1 MIRIKP
7 LNPDYRMLASKFLSP
22 IGYQGN
28 NLLCSDW
35 DAEHMEK
42 LDYNGLYEYLYALK
56 NGEKFDGSKFPDGIP
71 SADFEAVMMEYLP
84 VTVEQ
89 LRQYAAFNSDHQT
102 YKWQPLGCGN
112 YTPNLFVTSSPE
124 VEERTDNPDGTVTL
138 TINAVCEEAGNDAAI
153 THK

>member
-56 NGEKFDGSKFPDGIP
+56 NGEKFDGSKFSDGIP

-102 YKWQPLGCGN
+102 YKWQPLGCQNMVFYLVSLIDDKVISFDDLEGFSN
-112 YTPNLFVTSSPE
+112 DVQE
-124 VEERTDNPDGTVTL
+124 
-138 TINAVCEEAGNDAAI
+138 AVRYL
-153 THK
+153 HR